1 MSPSRLHP
9 DDTAS
14 RMPSQS
20 SLWRSRWRWVNTTR
34 VRSGVEGVEG
44 DLDLARLGRVGL
56 DLPCCGDVPREHH
69 AMRWLIGKDP
79 RPRTRGSVGA
89 VIDGATTDPRLEL
102 HAGQWSAK
110 YVLVGVPPAADADR
124 EYLEGGRR
132 SRRQGTRRRNACAVR
147 DGPRTLL
154 FNPPN
159 HTLTWR
165 SMTDIDGLSSSEEVP
180 GGFSCQS
187 P

>member
-1 MSPSRLHP
+1 
-9 DDTAS
+9 
-14 RMPSQS
+14 MPSQS

-69 AMRWLIGKDP
+69 TMRWLIGKDP

-110 YVLVGVPPAADADR
+110 V
-124 EYLEGGRR
+124 
-132 SRRQGTRRRNACAVR
+132 
-147 DGPRTLL
+147 
-154 FNPPN
+154 
-159 HTLTWR
+159 
-165 SMTDIDGLSSSEEVP
+165 
-180 GGFSCQS
+180 
-187 P
+187 